1 MQNSGL
7 QKDCVRD
14 MNLFDLPLYSAEGH
28 NGHLLPQAYRSHS
41 PKGFPMMP
49 KQTPNAV
56 GYKVSGSYSFFL
68 PGQLHRSHPASYK
81 QTRARG
87 KKSYIKVYWH
97 LDLHLSPLF
106 PLLPYSSFSRCTYS
120 EWRQSY
126 HLPYYN
132 SRQQKHL
139 TGV

>member
-14 MNLFDLPLYSAEGH
+14 MNLFDLPHILQWKGH

-68 PGQLHRSHPASYK
+68 PGQLHRSHPGSY
-81 QTRARG
+81 
-87 KKSYIKVYWH
+87 
-97 LDLHLSPLF
+97 
-106 PLLPYSSFSRCTYS
+106 
-120 EWRQSY
+120 
-126 HLPYYN
+126 
-132 SRQQKHL
+132 SRQEQEGKSL
-139 TGV
+139 I

>member
-56 GYKVSGSYSFFL
+56 GYKVSGSYSFFF
-68 PGQLHRSHPASYK
+68 RV
-81 QTRARG
+81 
-87 KKSYIKVYWH
+87 SYIDRILVAI
-97 LDLHLSPLF
+97 
-106 PLLPYSSFSRCTYS
+106 
-120 EWRQSY
+120 
-126 HLPYYN
+126 
-132 SRQQKHL
+132 SRQEQEGKSL
-139 TGV
+139 I